1 MSNPST
7 ETYLIAAQELL
18 LTAGQNSP
26 NLSAEQYA
34 YLQEAVEFVER
45 TQTLLEEQ
53 YE

>member
-18 LTAGQNSP
+18 LTVGQSTP
-26 NLSAEQYA
+26 NLTAEQYA

-45 TQTLLEEQ
+45 TQQLHEQ
-53 YE
+53 NNE

>member
-1 MSNPST
+1 MNSPST

-18 LTAGQNSP
+18 LTAGQNTP
-26 NLSAEQYA
+26 DMSAEQYA

-45 TQTLLEEQ
+45 TQRLLEEQ